1 MPRTARTPD
10 AAARRG
16 NGRSAAR
23 RRTLRIAAAGLT
35 AVAALTL
42 TACGGSGDA
51 LKTHDAKHFDPAP
64 QDAKDP
70 AAGNGGTAPS
80 GAGDSD
86 GKGGGS
92 KPSGQPSPEPGGN
105 ATGPDAEDTAANSG
119 NGSADTGP
127 HQPCDASRLHLTAA
141 PLTRPVNHLLLEAK
155 NTSGS
160 TCDLYAYPF
169 LRFDDD
175 QAPVASFD
183 DSKPQAV
190 VSLAP
195 GESGYAGVLTSSA
208 DGGGAHGHTRTSLS
222 VLLAGRDG
230 QGSSGGAAQVGLPGG
245 SAYID
250 DSAWVTYW
258 QSDLADATQW

>member
-10 AAARRG
+10 AASRRG
-16 NGRSAAR
+16 SGRSAAR

-42 TACGGSGDA
+42 TACGGPDGPPE
-51 LKTHDAKHFDPAP
+51 THGAESFDPAP

-70 AAGNGGTAPS
+70 APGNGGTAQ
-80 GAGDSD
+80 
-86 GKGGGS
+86 GKGTGS
-92 KPSGQPSPEPGGN
+92 ASDGQPSSAPSGN
-105 ATGPDAEDTAANSG
+105 AAGPDTATESG
-119 NGSADTGP
+119 SGTADTGR
-127 HQPCDASRLHLTAA
+127 HQPCDAARLHLTAA
-141 PLTRPVNHLLLEAK
+141 TLTRPVNHLLLEVK

-169 LRFDDD
+169 LRFDDE

-195 GESGYAGVLTSSA
+195 GDSGYAGVLTSSP

-258 QSDLADATQW
+258 QADPADATQW